1 MVQTYNGK
9 LFSQEKKKKTLIFA
23 TKEMDLED
31 SVLSEISQ
39 TQEGEYC
46 IISFIQGI

>member
-1 MVQTYNGK
+1 MENYSARK
-9 LFSQEKKKKTLIFA
+9 KKKKTLIFA
-23 TKEMDLED
+23 TTEMDLGD